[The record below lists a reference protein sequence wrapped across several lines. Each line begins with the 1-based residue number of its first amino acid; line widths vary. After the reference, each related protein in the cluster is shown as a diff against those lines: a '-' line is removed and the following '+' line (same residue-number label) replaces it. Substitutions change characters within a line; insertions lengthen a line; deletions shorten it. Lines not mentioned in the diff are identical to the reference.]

1 VAVAPATS
9 AVKRKPI
16 RLPVEPVLARTLIG
30 GLGSGTGNERG
41 QPIAIAL
48 FRSAARGAPAI
59 ALLLAR
65 LMRMIGLGLAAGIL
79 LFARI
84 GLRLAGV
91 MLGLGL
97 GLGFATEGR
106 ISLILFGILE
116 CVVAR
121 LRFRTEVRLAL
132 PELFL
137 SRGDQPEIVFRM
149 LIVVLG
155 ADRIAGCLGI
165 AGELD
170 VFFRNVR
177 GRSTNLHIRTVR
189 LVYPRQRILAL
200 AVAPA
205 HPFVLTVSHGLS
217 LIDSLLRR
225 WPAFPRFPGT
235 HAEPRGR
242 SAAAGR
248 RKSVART
255 RAELNC
261 DHDYRSNL
269 FPAAKSRCC
278 HPLPCAQPPT
288 PCAKPVMQHPLS
300 QGGEAY
306 PSGLPA

>member
-1 VAVAPATS
+1 VLRAGHIAAVAVAPATS

-48 FRSAARGAPAI
+48 FRSAARGAPAL

-91 MLGLGL
+91 MLGLGLGL

-137 SRGDQPEIVFRM
+137 SRG
-149 LIVVLG
+149 
-155 ADRIAGCLGI
+155 
-165 AGELD
+165 
-170 VFFRNVR
+170 
-177 GRSTNLHIRTVR
+177 
-189 LVYPRQRILAL
+189 
-200 AVAPA
+200 
-205 HPFVLTVSHGLS
+205 
-217 LIDSLLRR
+217 
-225 WPAFPRFPGT
+225 
-235 HAEPRGR
+235 
-242 SAAAGR
+242 
-248 RKSVART
+248 
-255 RAELNC
+255 
-261 DHDYRSNL
+261 
-269 FPAAKSRCC
+269 
-278 HPLPCAQPPT
+278 
-288 PCAKPVMQHPLS
+288 
-300 QGGEAY
+300 
-306 PSGLPA
+306 